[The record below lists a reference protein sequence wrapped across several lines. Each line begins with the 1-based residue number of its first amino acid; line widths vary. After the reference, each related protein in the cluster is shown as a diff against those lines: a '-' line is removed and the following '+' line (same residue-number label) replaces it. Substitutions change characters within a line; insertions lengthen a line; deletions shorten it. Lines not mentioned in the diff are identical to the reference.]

1 MDIIYGR
8 IKWLTVLILIMLV
21 LLVFANFKFTKN
33 NTNKQE
39 IDTDSEYIEI
49 EQINKEMVIKSFCY
63 AKYEPYDDSES
74 IFMCNIGDKIT
85 VLSNLSSGWSKI
97 EACEKEGY
105 VKSDCIGELNS
116 IFVDDNNI
124 VIESV
129 DIPQCI
135 KADEDVQ
142 NNIIN
147 YASNYWYIIPSN
159 IRSEFIDDGWTIYII
174 SNQLEDILNI
184 DYNIL
189 AYTNPDNKTIYIEDR
204 QKAIRKSLIHE
215 IGHYIDIRENYI
227 SDNDTFL
234 NIYEKHSKYSN
245 IADKEL
251 YNNFSNKEYFAASF
265 QEYILR
271 STELKLRN
279 KAAYDFF
286 LSLEN
291 NNWRIK

>member
-39 IDTDSEYIEI
+39 INTDNEYIEI

-97 EACEKEGY
+97 KAYEKEGY

-116 IFVDDNNI
+116 IFVDDNDI

-159 IRSEFIDDGWTIYII
+159 IRSEFIDDGWTIYIV

-227 SDNDTFL
+227 SDSDTFL
-234 NIYEKHSKYSN
+234 DIYEKHSKYSN

-279 KAAYDFF
+279 KATYDFF
-286 LSLEN
+286 SNLEN
-291 NNWRIK
+291 NNWRLK